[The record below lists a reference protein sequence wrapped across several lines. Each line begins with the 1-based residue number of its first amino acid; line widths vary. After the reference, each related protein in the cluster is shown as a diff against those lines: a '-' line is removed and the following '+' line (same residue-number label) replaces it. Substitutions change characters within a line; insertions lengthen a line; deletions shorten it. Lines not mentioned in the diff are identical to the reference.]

1 MYKPLFLAIA
11 ACLLTVGC
19 SQAAQSAGANL
30 SNTFLLGAW
39 HLKSGESGCNERLVF
54 TADHQDMTSHG
65 ATSGAPVSGYVVSG
79 QTIIVGGSPGVI
91 ETFSYTVVDD
101 NTISQPQMSGACV
114 WSRG

>member
-1 MYKPLFLAIA
+1 MVLAIA

-19 SQAAQSAGANL
+19 SEAAQSAGTKL
-30 SNTFLLGAW
+30 SSKFLLGSW
-39 HLKSGESGCNERLVF
+39 HLKSGASGCNERLAF

-91 ETFSYTVVDD
+91 ETFSYTVVDA
-101 NTISQPQMSGACV
+101 NTISQPQMAGACV